1 MTFQK
6 NEIISSTT
14 LVRQFATYLSKL
26 SEYSLQKIAVIRNN
40 EMEAVML
47 PVAEYE
53 RLLEIEEKSRKKS
66 VRDYFGTLSETE
78 ADAMEAAIRDC
89 RKVDQNE
96 W

>member
-6 NEIISSTT
+6 
-14 LVRQFATYLSKL
+14 
-26 SEYSLQKIAVIRNN
+26 N

-47 PVAEYE
+47 PIAEYE
-53 RLLEIEEKSRKKS
+53 RLIA
-66 VRDYFGTLSETE
+66 VRDYFGTLAETD
-78 ADAMEAAIRDC
+78 ADAMETAIRDC